1 MVHASIS
8 ESKSLDSWCSH
19 LLPDL
24 DPPSGILADLQKSA
38 RSQLSSIPA
47 PHRKL
52 EDWRFCDLSP
62 LANLKPQQIQAALQP
77 ANPYPDTDVTRL
89 FLGDQKDLQQQILP
103 QGLEFCSDE
112 DIQAHLN
119 DVVQHHGVSE
129 HWPVALNQAISPDV
143 IGLRVNGIVQ
153 KPLEIICNAGNAEG
167 VLAIRVLLILEENAE
182 LELLHVQLSSGAN
195 LSSAVLEAKLASN
208 SKLNYGLLAFGT
220 DESALMNH
228 LAIEQEIS
236 STLSVV
242 TAASGWGV
250 LRNEPL
256 ALQCQGDAH
265 TEFRALQFV
274 RNHQLADTHSSVRF
288 NGPNGTLDQLH
299 KTVADGS
306 GRSVFNGVVQVP
318 RAAQRTNA
326 GQLSR
331 SLLMSDKARIDTKPE
346 LEIVADDVKCT
357 HGATVSRIQEDQLF
371 YLQSRGIGAQQAAQL
386 LLRAFCDE
394 ILSELP
400 TVAEAWSPLERV
412 LELPRANY
420 EQHQSSPAQ

>member
-1 MVHASIS
+1 MVHATIAD
-8 ESKSLDSWCSH
+8 SKKLDQWCNH
-19 LLPDL
+19 LIPDL
-24 DPPSGILADLQKSA
+24 DPPSGMLAAFQASA

-47 PHRKL
+47 PHRQL

-62 LANLKPQQIQAALQP
+62 LANLKPQQIRAVRQSAA
-77 ANPYPDTDVTRL
+77 PYPDTDVTRL
-89 FLGDQKDLQQQILP
+89 FLGDQKDLKQQKLP
-103 QGLEFCSDE
+103 QGLSFCSDE
-112 DIQAHLN
+112 DIQAHFN
-119 DVVQHHGVSE
+119 DVVKHHGVSE
-129 HWPVALNQAISPDV
+129 HWPVALNQAIAPDV
-143 IGLRVNGIVQ
+143 IGLRVNGMVQ
-153 KPLEIICNAGNAEG
+153 KPLEIICDAGSAEG

-182 LELLHVQLSSGAN
+182 LELLHVHLSSGAN
-195 LSSAVLEAKLASN
+195 LSSAVVEAKLATN
-208 SKLNYGLLAFGT
+208 STLHYGFLAFGS
-220 DESALMNH
+220 DESALINH
-228 LAIEQEIS
+228 LASEQERS

-242 TAASGWGV
+242 TASSGWGV

-256 ALQCQGDAH
+256 AVQCRGDAH
-265 TEFRALQFV
+265 TQFRALQFV

-318 RAAQRTNA
+318 RAAQQTNA

-371 YLQSRGIGAQQAAQL
+371 YLQSRGIGAEQSAQL

-400 TVAEAWSPLERV
+400 AVAEAWSPLERV
-412 LELPRANY
+412 LDLPRATN
-420 EQHQSSPAQ
+420 EQHQSSPVQ